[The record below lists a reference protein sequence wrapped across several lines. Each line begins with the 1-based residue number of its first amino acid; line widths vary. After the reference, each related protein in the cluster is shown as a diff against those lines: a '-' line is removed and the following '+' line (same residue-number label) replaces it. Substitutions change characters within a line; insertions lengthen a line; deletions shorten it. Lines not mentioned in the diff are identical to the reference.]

1 MTRRSEDLHALA
13 EKLQA
18 FLLGTGWVEGRVSN
32 GLRFFHPPQTLGIQG
47 KFSVALPD
55 DPARPG
61 VSGMLQGTANT
72 LQELYGYG
80 SVGDMLDRAVTLNT
94 ETAPARLVSRF
105 VDLSTRHGSMPLY
118 ALGEYLTQLEKSIY
132 NSAKF
137 KLGGSGSK
145 VKAVAQQFTKECH
158 FLQTR
163 EGSFVASVEVPS
175 STLRQG
181 DLFGNDAVES
191 AQVCSS
197 MFSAIDFLNARVLNN
212 EEPLDTDAALAD
224 AIALFDVELLDCLS
238 KMLIA
243 PSMQAIDFAL
253 EVGSSLRTSSTG
265 NMTVEKVGRLKDYVA
280 FIKKHFRDEDDV
292 VVSGSIVELRSRDP
306 AGNRNYILLVAK
318 YHGDRTYISATL
330 DNDQYQRAVDAHK
343 RKLPVTLRGNATRL
357 KTHVRITEIFEF
369 TA

>member
-1 MTRRSEDLHALA
+1 MTRRADDLNALA

-18 FLLGTGWVEGRVSN
+18 FLEGAGWMQGRSSN
-32 GLRFFHPPQTLGIQG
+32 GMRFFHPPQALGIQG

-61 VSGMLQGTANT
+61 VSGLLQGTADT
-72 LQELYGYG
+72 LQELYGYR
-80 SVGDMLDRAVTLNT
+80 SVGDMLDRAVILNVDGG
-94 ETAPARLVSRF
+94 PARLTSRF
-105 VDLSTRHGSMPLY
+105 VDLSTRQGSMPLH
-118 ALGEYLTQLEKSIY
+118 ALGEYLTQLEKSLY

-137 KLGGSGSK
+137 KLGDGGGK
-145 VKAVAQQFTKECH
+145 VNAVAQQFTKECL

-163 EGSFVASVEVPS
+163 QGSFVASVEVPS

-181 DLFGNDAVES
+181 DLFGNESVES

-197 MFSAIDFLNARVLNN
+197 MFSAIDFLNERVLNDD
-212 EEPLDTDAALAD
+212 EPLDTDAALAD

-253 EVGSSLRTSSTG
+253 EVGRSLRTSSTG
-265 NMTVEKVGRLKDYVA
+265 TMTGEKVERLKDYVA
-280 FIKKHFRDEDDV
+280 FIKKHFRGEDDV

-330 DNDQYQRAVDAHK
+330 DNDQYQRAVDAHR

-357 KTHVRITEIFEF
+357 KTHVRITEVLEF
-369 TA
+369 SA